1 MTIAKPTD
9 FACRLTS
16 FLTEYLPSQ
25 RGLSPNTIKS
35 YRDAFVLLLRYCR
48 EVCEMRIERL
58 SLEAIDASLIVKFLG
73 HLEKERGSSTRTR
86 NHRLAAFHSF
96 FKYVQVEEPDRIQH
110 CQRILAIPLRR
121 IAQTEPTYLSV
132 EELAAILRQPD
143 STTPQGRRDAL
154 MLSLLYD
161 TGARVQELIDLS
173 IADLR
178 LASPPQVRLTGKGR
192 KIRVV
197 PLMKGTAANL
207 GEYVKE
213 HALDRPEQ
221 ANEPLFV
228 NRAGNRLS
236 RWGIR
241 HLLSK
246 YSEAARV
253 ECPTLPQKI
262 TPHTLRHTKAMHL
275 LQSGNPA
282 VVIRDFL
289 GHSDIQST
297 QIYAK
302 ADLDM
307 KRRALEKAN
316 QLPESKK
323 DRSWQRDPDLLTWL
337 GSL

>member
-1 MTIAKPTD
+1 MKPTD
-9 FACRLTS
+9 FALRLTS
-16 FLTEYLPSQ
+16 FLSDYLPAQ
-25 RGLSPNTIKS
+25 RNLSANTVKG

-48 EVCEMRIERL
+48 KVRGFAVERL
-58 SLEAIDASLIVKFLG
+58 TLESIDAGLIVEFLR
-73 HLEKERGSSTRTR
+73 HLEKERGCCARTR
-86 NHRLAAFHSF
+86 NHRLATLHSF
-96 FKYVQVEEPDRIQH
+96 FRYVQMEEPERILH
-110 CQRILAIPLRR
+110 CQRILAIPLGRVTQ
-121 IAQTEPTYLSV
+121 AEPTYLSV
-132 EELAAILRQPD
+132 EDLAAILEQPD
-143 STTPQGRRDAL
+143 LSTPQGRRDAV

-173 IADLR
+173 VADIR
-178 LASPPQVRLTGKGR
+178 LASPPQVRLAGKGR
-192 KIRVV
+192 KIRIV
-197 PLMKGTAANL
+197 PLMLGTAHNVCEHL
-207 GEYVKE
+207 KE
-213 HALDRPEQ
+213 HALDRPER

-228 NRAGNRLS
+228 NRQGKRFS
-236 RWGIR
+236 RWGVR

-246 YSEAARV
+246 YSERARLKRA
-253 ECPTLPQKI
+253 TLPRKI

-316 QLPESKK
+316 QIPANKQIPSWKK
-323 DRSWQRDPDLLTWL
+323 DPDLIEWL